1 MIQDNEITSRI
12 DLYVNHLLDCKD
24 MDNLILKGHLMTERA
39 LQYYIN
45 VKAIKKVNF
54 KKVRFTYLNKL
65 EVAKLLGLFEN
76 EETNLYTLLKL
87 LNGLRNS
94 IAHNVGFD
102 AEILKKF
109 FKQSY
114 IQSITGKDGLEIM
127 NPEDKIEYKLSKIE
141 RTIITG
147 SHFRLLLSISIICSR
162 IYKISGVD

>member
-1 MIQDNEITSRI
+1 MIQENEITSRI
-12 DLYVNHLLDCKD
+12 DLYVDHLLDCKD

-141 RTIITG
+141 WTIITG